1 MMTMEL
7 EFTRPQVGQVLVQN
21 GKHEDVDAKKMH
33 GVISRTLI
41 SHVFTVGQ
49 KFAIEFCGNNYL
61 VTVVGYRTMSCN
73 SLKETT
79 RWMNGHLLI
88 IIIIIK

>member
-41 SHVFTVGQ
+41 SHVFTVG
-49 KFAIEFCGNNYL
+49 
-61 VTVVGYRTMSCN
+61 
-73 SLKETT
+73 
-79 RWMNGHLLI
+79 
-88 IIIIIK
+88 